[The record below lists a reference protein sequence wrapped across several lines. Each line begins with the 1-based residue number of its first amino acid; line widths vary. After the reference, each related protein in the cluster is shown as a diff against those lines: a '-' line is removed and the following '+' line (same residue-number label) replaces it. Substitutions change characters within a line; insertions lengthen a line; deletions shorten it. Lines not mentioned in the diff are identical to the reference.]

1 MKKYFLPL
9 ITIICT
15 SFSFS
20 FAQYEGYSLT
30 RWKNQ
35 LKIEDLFSKNID
47 TTSFKKHLIKLTERP
62 HVVGSDANKAV
73 QEYMFEVM
81 KNAGFNVEKYP
92 YDVYLPNKPGNSL
105 IEIVTP
111 TRTVLNQKEDIIPGD
126 PFSKDP
132 SLWKGWN
139 AFSGTGDVTAEVVYA
154 NYGRK
159 EDFETLKEL
168 GIEIKGKIVLA
179 KYGGNFR
186 GFKAKFAEANG
197 AAGLIIY
204 TDPKDS
210 GYTKGLV
217 YPEGPYYNKSTI
229 QRGSLL
235 TEDFTGDPLTPFE
248 PALPLD
254 GKKKIKRLDPK
265 QTQLHTIPVT
275 PIGYG
280 EASKILGQM
289 KGKVVPQSW
298 QGGLPFT
305 YRLEGGNA
313 LTIRLKV
320 EQKIDFVRAANIVGL
335 SLIHI

>member
-1 MKKYFLPL
+1 MKSKYFLPL

-47 TTSFKKHLIKLTERP
+47 NTSFKKHLIKLTERP
-62 HVVGSDANKAV
+62 HVVGSNANKAV
-73 QEYMFEVM
+73 QEYMYEVM

-111 TRTVLNQKEDIIPGD
+111 TRIVLNQKEDIIPGD

-154 NYGRK
+154 
-159 EDFETLKEL
+159 
-168 GIEIKGKIVLA
+168 
-179 KYGGNFR
+179 
-186 GFKAKFAEANG
+186 
-197 AAGLIIY
+197 
-204 TDPKDS
+204 
-210 GYTKGLV
+210 
-217 YPEGPYYNKSTI
+217 
-229 QRGSLL
+229 
-235 TEDFTGDPLTPFE
+235 
-248 PALPLD
+248 
-254 GKKKIKRLDPK
+254 
-265 QTQLHTIPVT
+265 
-275 PIGYG
+275 
-280 EASKILGQM
+280 
-289 KGKVVPQSW
+289 
-298 QGGLPFT
+298 
-305 YRLEGGNA
+305 
-313 LTIRLKV
+313 
-320 EQKIDFVRAANIVGL
+320 L